1 MSVRPGT
8 RLGPYEIVSAIGA
21 GGMGEV
27 YRARDTKLNRDV
39 AIKVLLEHVATD
51 PERLARL
58 HREAQVLASL
68 NHPNIA
74 HIYGVEDSN
83 ATHGLV
89 MELVEGQTLAEM
101 LAGSGLSA
109 SGSGHAATS
118 EAQSPKPK
126 ADGLPLDDALNIARQ
141 IAEALEAAHEQG
153 IIHRDLKPA
162 NVKVR
167 EDGTVKVLDF
177 GLAKLVDSSATRPQ
191 NASVTASPTI
201 TTPAATIAGM
211 ILGTAAYM
219 APEQARGKPVDKR
232 ADIWA
237 FGAVLFEMLT
247 GQPPFPG
254 EDLSHVLAR
263 VIERDPDWSA
273 LPSALSPAIATC
285 LRRCL
290 VKDPRDRMRDIGDVR
305 LALTGA
311 FDIVAPQ
318 PAPSL
323 PPAAPL
329 WWLPWIAFAVS
340 LMAAVALSI
349 PAVRHL
355 RETPSATVT
364 RLNVLT
370 PPAVDPLAF
379 ALSPDGRQLVY
390 AGDSDGRQR
399 LWLRALDD
407 STPRVLNGT
416 DDASY
421 PFWAPDGH
429 AVGFFA
435 GGKLKSFDLGSGTT
449 QALADA
455 RDGRG
460 GTWNREGVI
469 LFVPNLISPVMR
481 VPASGGPVAAVTT
494 LTTVQPSHR
503 APQFLPDGRRFLFAV
518 TPAQPEAL
526 GVYLTSLDG
535 GQPRRVLAADL
546 AAAFAPPNRLL
557 VVRQN
562 VLMALPFD
570 VASGTVSGD
579 PEPLARDVGE
589 GAGTGINAVSAAAAG
604 MLAYRSGGGQL
615 RQLTWVDRNGHVLGP
630 IGTPDRDSPSSP
642 VLSPDGK
649 TVALMRG
656 NLASRNI
663 DIWLTDV
670 GRGILR
676 RFTVDPGVD
685 GNPIWSPDG
694 GRVAFMS
701 NRNGSFDLFEKPT
714 DGSAEERR
722 VIASPERKQPTDWS
736 PDGKSVLLNVTD
748 AKTGAAGIEV
758 WTPGGGTQTTPVVAP
773 SMFQVGAGQFSPDG
787 HWIAY
792 VSDES
797 GQAEVYVRPF
807 PSSSATGGAS
817 QVSSGGGTQP
827 RWGHDG
833 KELFYISAD
842 SRMTAVPVTPG
853 ADGRGMSVGT
863 AVPLFTTR
871 LASGPNVAGGIAR
884 PAQYSVA
891 ADGRF
896 LLLSVADDAAPPIT
910 ILQNW
915 PAALKK

>member
-1 MSVRPGT
+1 
-8 RLGPYEIVSAIGA
+8 
-21 GGMGEV
+21 MGEV
-27 YRARDTKLNRDV
+27 YRATDTKLKRQV
-39 AIKVLLEHVATD
+39 AIKTLPPSLAVDHD
-51 PERLARL
+51 RLARFQ
-58 HREAQVLASL
+58 REAEVLASL
-68 NHPNIA
+68 NHPHIA
-74 HIYGVEDSN
+74 SIYGFEESAGVF
-83 ATHGLV
+83 ALV
-89 MELVEGQTLAEM
+89 MELVEGED
-101 LAGSGLSA
+101 LS
-109 SGSGHAATS
+109 
-118 EAQSPKPK
+118 QR
-126 ADGLPLDDALNIARQ
+126 IARGAIPTDEALPIAKQ
-141 IAEALEAAHEQG
+141 IADALEAAHEQG
-153 IIHRDLKPA
+153 IVHRDLKPA
-162 NVKVR
+162 NIKVR
-167 EDGTVKVLDF
+167 ADGTVKVLDF
-177 GLAKLVDSSATRPQ
+177 GLAKAMDPAGGSST
-191 NASVTASPTI
+191 NLSMSPTI
-201 TTPAATIAGM
+201 TSPATMTSAGM

-219 APEQARGKPVDKR
+219 APEQARGKSVDKR

-273 LPSALSPAIATC
+273 LPSSLSPAIAKC

-311 FDIVAPQ
+311 FDIAAPQ
-318 PAPSL
+318 AALPMSSAAPSS
-323 PPAAPL
+323 
-329 WWLPWIAFAVS
+329 WLPWIACAIS

-364 RLNVLT
+364 RLSVIT
-370 PPAVDPLAF
+370 PLAVDPLAF

-390 AGDSDGRQR
+390 AGDSDGRQK

-435 GGKLKSFDLGSGTT
+435 GGKLKTFDLGTGTV

-455 RDGRG
+455 GDGRG
-460 GTWNREGVI
+460 GTWNRDGVI
-469 LFVPNLISPVMR
+469 LFVPNLASPVMR
-481 VPASGGPVAAVTT
+481 VTVAGGPVTAATT
-494 LTTVQPSHR
+494 LTTGQGTHR
-503 APQFLPDGRRFLFAV
+503 APQFLPDGKRFLFTVTLGQREAV
-518 TPAQPEAL
+518 
-526 GVYLTSLDG
+526 GVYLASLDG
-535 GQPRRVLAADL
+535 GQPKLILPADL

-570 VASGTVSGD
+570 VVSGRVSGD
-579 PEPLARDVGE
+579 PEPLARDVGA
-589 GAGTGINAVSAAAAG
+589 GAGTGVDAVSAAAAG

-615 RQLTWVDRNGHVLGP
+615 RQLTWVARNGQALGT
-630 IGTPDRDSPSSP
+630 IGTPDQDSPASP
-642 VLSPDGK
+642 ALSPDGK

-656 NLASRNI
+656 SLALRNI
-663 DIWLTDV
+663 DIWLADV

-676 RFTVDPGVD
+676 RFTIDPLTD
-685 GNPIWSPDG
+685 ADPIWSPDG
-694 GRVAFMS
+694 ARVAFMS

-714 DGSAEERR
+714 DGSTEERR
-722 VIASPERKQPTDWS
+722 VLASPERKVPTDWS
-736 PDGKSVLLNVTD
+736 PDGKSVLLTVSD
-748 AKTGAAGIEV
+748 AKTGAVGIEA
-758 WTPGGGTQTTPVVAP
+758 WTPGGGTQTVPVVAR

-787 HWIAY
+787 RWVAY

-807 PSSSATGGAS
+807 PPSSATGGAT

-827 RWGHDG
+827 RWRHDG
-833 KELFYISAD
+833 KELFYVSAD
-842 SRMTAVPVTPG
+842 SRMTAVPVTLG
-853 ADGRGMSVGT
+853 ADSRGMSVGA
-863 AVPLFTTR
+863 AVPLFTVR
-871 LASGPNVAGGIAR
+871 LASGPNVGGGVAR
-884 PAQYSVA
+884 PAQYAVA

-896 LLLSVADDAAPPIT
+896 LLLSVADAAAPPIT